1 MKKILILSAN
11 PLDTNKL
18 RLDEEVR
25 EIQAALRQAR
35 NREQFEIVTEWAV
48 RTDDLR
54 RALLYHEPTLV
65 HFCGH
70 GLGSTGLALENN
82 FGQVQLVRGESLAR
96 LFKLFRS
103 KVECVLLNACYSQEQ
118 ADAIYQYIDCVIGMN
133 RAIGDVAAIK
143 FAVAFYDTLGAGYS
157 YEDCFEVGCA
167 SIDLEGIPESET
179 PVLKLR
185 ERSPERRLP
194 LEASPKGGFIALAL
208 RIEAPPTADSG
219 VPQAVQ
225 EPENAIKSQPQA
237 LASPN
242 VTQGAQEGDNLP
254 SQPSSHQSFTN
265 NIEKVVNLNQGT
277 GDINIQ
283 SQILNF

>member
-35 NREQFEIVTEWAV
+35 HREQFEIVTEWAV

-54 RALLYHEPTLV
+54 RAILYHEPTLV

-96 LFKLFRS
+96 LFKSFRS
-103 KVECVLLNACYSQEQ
+103 KIECVLLNACYSQEQ
-118 ADAIYQYIDCVIGMN
+118 ADAIYEYIDCVIGMN

-143 FAVAFYDTLGAGYS
+143 FAVAFYDALGAGYS

-185 ERSPERRLP
+185 ERSLKVEALP
-194 LEASPKGGFIALAL
+194 PLC
-208 RIEAPPTADSG
+208 SG

-237 LASPN
+237 LAEPN

-283 SQILNF
+283 NQTLNL